1 MVVTQQYYSF
11 VAEKEYTFVVFLLMV
26 GVVAESCDPDEVTA
40 TWPERYSRRL
50 VSEIALTESYQ
61 SDYYVENGRFVLLFR
76 AVLVHLLT
84 SIDYSIAT
92 VYAGS

>member
-1 MVVTQQYYSF
+1 
-11 VAEKEYTFVVFLLMV
+11 MV